1 LIGQYFLEELQTM
14 KKALFIN
21 LMLILMLPLFI
32 LGCQQEEPAPS
43 TTAPP
48 SKTQEP
54 VITNKPA
61 VTTTTPSVV
70 TQVPGATNQPPSTTA
85 PSVVKPE
92 DVIMDITSDEFSSQ
106 KNIVKDMEIV
116 QPGSLTV
123 SLGSNSTTGFQWT
136 ESAAVSDPAVIKQ
149 VSHIYVAPPTSGDP
163 PLVGAGGKEVW
174 VFNSLKTGT
183 TTISMSYGRPWEGGE
198 KGVWTLT
205 LNVKVK

>member
-1 LIGQYFLEELQTM
+1 M
-14 KKALFIN
+14 KKALVIN

-43 TTAPP
+43 TTVLPN
-48 SKTQEP
+48 KTQEP

-61 VTTTTPSVV
+61 ASTTTPTGQ
-70 TQVPGATNQPPSTTA
+70 TQVPGATNQPPSTA
-85 PSVVKPE
+85 SPSVVKPE
-92 DVIMDITSDEFSSQ
+92 DVIMDITSDEFSTQ
-106 KNIVKDMEIV
+106 KNIVKDVELV

-123 SLGSNSTTGFQWT
+123 NLGSNPTTGFQWT
-136 ESAAVSDPAVIKQ
+136 ESAAISDPAVIRQ
-149 VSHIYVAPPTSGDP
+149 VSHTYVAPQTSGDP

-183 TTISMSYGRPWEGGE
+183 TTISMSYGRPWENGE